1 MAELLTLINP
11 NSSTRSAGDVIVVKE
26 DGWAW
31 SDFERKQFAI
41 VKVPMSVQEAE
52 ATYLKSGIPEEVVS
66 AHDQAVQQF
75 RANPTEKNK
84 EAMNAAFY
92 NPADYPDKQYKLD
105 VDALPVEVVQ
115 AVQDAKT
122 TLDAVALEAKDAAR
136 AKVEA
141 ELVKIDGEL
150 LPENLELHT
159 HQIIEVYERV
169 NTVEDG
175 NKIVDDTKGAL
186 IKDNLIAASREGY
199 MAVVKPVLEALPV
212 PPVVEKTVP
221 ELSAM
226 TINKYDF

>member
-105 VDALPVEVVQ
+105 VDALPAEVVQ

-141 ELVKIDGEL
+141 ELIKIDSEL

-159 HQIIEVYERV
+159 HQIIEVYERN
-169 NTVEDG
+169 NTIE
-175 NKIVDDTKGAL
+175 NDDTKGAL